1 MIGQAIARIYYG
13 YYHIARLIFNNI
25 KGYDGDN
32 HTETWKA
39 MPNTIKNF
47 GKKMKEMRIK

>member
-39 MPNTIKNF
+39 MPNTCLLYTSDAAD
-47 GKKMKEMRIK
+47 E